1 MFQIWG
7 AGGSWGCSRR
17 WQAGLCA
24 GRGKCIPAGYFNG
37 SLGEKSLV
45 KGKRLKKKKSLS
57 RVRPFATPWTV
68 AYQSPLSMGF
78 SRKEYWSEL
87 PFPSPGDLPDPGI
100 ELGSPSLRADA
111 LPSESSVSRRAVA
124 VRGLRAWGL
133 GNCAERRPP
142 RRDRLRP
149 GARLPA
155 GDAALGQ
162 LQSPLLP
169 PPFDNHFPGSLS

>member
-1 MFQIWG
+1 MAGRTLRG
-7 AGGSWGCSRR
+7 AGEVHSC
-17 WQAGLCA
+17 GLFQRVI
-24 GRGKCIPAGYFNG
+24 GRKIPCERKAF
-37 SLGEKSLV
+37 K
-45 KGKRLKKKKSLS
+45 KKKKSLS

-142 RRDRLRP
+142 RWDRLRP

-169 PPFDNHFPGSLS
+169 LPFDNHFPGSLS